1 MQTAVN
7 LKDKIQKII
16 DNENITH
23 DEFHQRL
30 DMSKAGYYSMVKVND
45 CKLSTL
51 YRICDLFQVPID
63 YLTKQEYTIDMVN
76 RTYNALNLAEPNEG
90 ILKYKLDSCRD
101 LNQALT
107 IENMELRQQLKR
119 KRK

>member
-1 MQTAVN
+1 MQTTVN

-16 DNENITH
+16 DNENITF

-30 DMSKAGYYSMVKVND
+30 DMSKGGFYSMLKVND

-51 YRICDLFQVPID
+51 YRICELFQVPID
-63 YLTKQEYTIDMVN
+63 YLTKQEYSIDMVN
-76 RTYNALNLAEPNEG
+76 RTALSLNAAEHTEH
-90 ILKYKLDSCRD
+90 LLQYKLDSCRD

-119 KRK
+119 KKK